1 MHVERTESF
10 KAGARVA
17 AALALAAM
25 CAAVSPAS
33 SSAAGRTSP
42 LQTDP
47 VLGAAKLT
55 ASDPDSSVDDFLGR
69 SIATSS
75 DGSVVVAGSPNA
87 GGKGAAYV
95 FVRPPSGWSD
105 AHEVAKL
112 TASDGHDY
120 DHFGDSV
127 AVSGDGST
135 VVVGAGEAPANN
147 PVEGPGAVYVFTSHD
162 GWASFSQTA
171 ELKASDGANYD
182 GLGVSVGVSSNGATV
197 VAGAPSA
204 DGQAGAAYVFTTTN
218 GWLSHSQAKLTA
230 PGGASGD
237 IFGVSVAIDSNGA
250 SVAVGA
256 PGTKVGSNAEQGAAY
271 VFLPTNGSWVNNSN
285 PWKLTTT
292 TSGGAAVDEAGIS
305 IAMSGDGTK
314 VIAGA
319 PFADGHIGA
328 AYVWVKPSIGGWQNE
343 TGAAK
348 LSPSD
353 ATPGDWLGFS
363 VAISSG
369 STAVVGAPYA
379 LGGKG
384 GAYIFGERFFLGSL
398 RWRSGTERARLFASD
413 GAPADQLGAGGDGLG
428 SAVAISSDGS
438 GVFAGA
444 PSNTFGH
451 GAAYAFR
458 RPAAT
463 SIACRP
469 ASVAAGETSSCTA
482 SIENIDAG
490 GATPTGTVSFTSDS
504 AGTFSGGGACTLAPT
519 VTTGVASCQIS
530 YTPTGVG
537 SGTHKVTGSYG
548 ADSAHAASDGT
559 TSMGV
564 TAAFTSTAVSCQP
577 AALVVRDS
585 TQCTVTVDDT
595 MAGLMPSGSV
605 RFTSGSGGS
614 FSNGG
619 SCTLVATALPAAA
632 SCRIR
637 YTPTAVGSGTHSIIA
652 RYSGDAAHAGSQGT
666 ETLAVDRATTSTTVA
681 CLPLSVSVGRGAVC
695 NAIVTDTASG
705 PGSMTP
711 TGAVRFTTGTAGSFG
726 AGGSCAL
733 SPTAVAGVASCP
745 LTYTPSAVGRG
756 THTIT
761 AGYGGDGNH
770 TGSRGSTLIAVSG
783 GTAATSAGHGA
794 ARGGAA
800 PKVKIG
806 RGKLASVN
814 GYAAVLLSC
823 PTGHNSCTGAMSI
836 YTANRG
842 ASRLLARERFQIMP
856 GYNDLINVH
865 LSARVL
871 KQLKRFRTVRVTLVA
886 RTQDGAGNSSTATRS
901 ATLVLR
907 HKHHR

>member
-1 MHVERTESF
+1 MHVQWTARL
-10 KAGARVA
+10 KAAVRVA
-17 AALALAAM
+17 TALTLAAVG
-25 CAAVSPAS
+25 AAVSPAT
-33 SSAAGRTSP
+33 SAAVGRTYP
-42 LQTDP
+42 LQVDP

-69 SIATSS
+69 SVATSS
-75 DGSVVVAGSPNA
+75 DGSIVVAGSPNA
-87 GGKGAAYV
+87 GGTGAAYV

-127 AVSGDGST
+127 AVSSDGST
-135 VVVGAGEAPANN
+135 IVVGADWAPANK
-147 PVEGPGAVYVFTSHD
+147 PGEGPGAVYVFTSHD
-162 GWASFSQTA
+162 GWATFSQTA
-171 ELKASDGANYD
+171 ELNASDGVNYD
-182 GLGVSVGVSSNGATV
+182 ALGASVGVSSNGATV
-197 VAGAPSA
+197 VAGAPGA
-204 DGQAGAAYVFTTTN
+204 DGQTGAAYVFTTAN
-218 GWLSHSQAKLTA
+218 EWVSHSQAKLTA
-230 PGGASGD
+230 PGGALLG
-237 IFGVSVAIDSNGA
+237 GSVAIDSDGA

-256 PGTKVGSNAEQGAAY
+256 PGTKVGANAQQGAAY

-292 TSGGAAVDEAGIS
+292 NSGGVAGDEVGIS

-319 PFADGHIGA
+319 PLADGHVGA
-328 AYVWVKPSIGGWQNE
+328 AYVWVKPSIGGWQSE

-369 STAVVGAPYA
+369 STAVAGAPYA

-384 GAYIFGERFFLGSL
+384 GAYVFGERFVLGGL
-398 RWRSGTERARLFASD
+398 HWRSGPERARLSASD
-413 GAPADQLGAGGDGLG
+413 GAPADPLGSGGDGLG
-428 SAVAISSDGS
+428 SAVAISGDGS

-463 SIACRP
+463 SVACQP
-469 ASVAAGETSSCTA
+469 ASVAAGGTSSCTA
-482 SIENIDAG
+482 SVENIDAG
-490 GATPTGTVSFTSDS
+490 GTTPTGTVSFTSDS
-504 AGTFSGGGACTLAPT
+504 AGTFSGDGACTLAPT

-537 SGTHKVTGSYG
+537 SGMHKITGSYG
-548 ADSAHAASDGT
+548 ADSAHAASDAS
-559 TSMGV
+559 TSIGV
-564 TAAFTSTAVSCQP
+564 TAASTSATVSCQP
-577 AALVVRDS
+577 AAVVIRDT
-585 TQCTVTVDDT
+585 TQCIVTVNDT

-605 RFTSGSGGS
+605 RFASGSGGS
-614 FSNGG
+614 FSDGG
-619 SCTLVATALPAAA
+619 SCTLAGTALPAAA
-632 SCRIR
+632 SCQVG
-637 YTPTAVGSGTHSIIA
+637 YTPTAVGSGTHAISA
-652 RYSGDAAHAGSQGT
+652 SYGGDAAHADSQGAAT
-666 ETLAVDRATTSTTVA
+666 IAVAPASTATTVA
-681 CLPLSVSVGRGAVC
+681 CQPLSVSVGHGAVC
-695 NAIVTDTASG
+695 SAIVTDTASG

-726 AGGSCAL
+726 AGGSCTL

-745 LTYTPSAVGRG
+745 LTYTPSIVGRG

-770 TGSRGSTLIAVSG
+770 AGSSGSALIAVSG
-783 GTAATSAGHGA
+783 SAAATGTGNGA
-794 ARGGAA
+794 AQAGAA
-800 PKVKIG
+800 PKVKVG
-806 RGKLASVN
+806 PGKLTSIN
-814 GYAAVLLSC
+814 GYAAVRLSC
-823 PTGHNSCTGAMSI
+823 PGGHKSCAGTLSI
-836 YTANRG
+836 YTTNRG

-865 LSARVL
+865 LSARIL
-871 KQLKRFRTVRVTLVA
+871 RQLKRFRTLRVTLVA
-886 RTQDGAGNSSTATRS
+886 RTLDGAGNSTTTMRS
-901 ATLVLR
+901 ATLILR